1 MLRVATDIGGTF
13 TDLVFVTPEGEVVTG
28 KSHTTPAQF
37 EKGVMDVIAASGT
50 TPSEFASFVHG
61 TTIVINAI
69 TERKGAKVGLLT
81 SEGFRDIL
89 EIGRGT
95 RPDFFNLE
103 YRKPEPF
110 VPRYLRREV
119 KGRINYKGVE
129 TTPLD
134 LSGLP
139 AILGDFRAE
148 EVEAIAI
155 CFINSYANPSHE
167 EAALARVKELWP
179 EVSAVASHQI
189 TREWR
194 EYERT
199 STAVLSAYVQPV
211 AHRYLDRLTSAL
223 YEAGMRCT
231 PYIMQSNCGVDTVKS
246 ARQIPITM
254 VESGPASGIW
264 GAAALGRLIGE
275 PDAIAIDV
283 GGTTAKCGLITGG
296 EVKLNTNYQ
305 IGRSETS
312 AGYPAMVPVVDLVE
326 IGQGGGSIAWVDE
339 FQRLHVGPKS
349 AGAVPGPVSYG
360 IGGTEATTT
369 DANLALG
376 CINPH
381 YFCGGTLEADMD
393 GVDRALDKLATALNL
408 SSPAKRGGLEG
419 GEARQEAARSIVR
432 VANNNMVNAIKLISV
447 NRGHDPRD
455 FTLIAFGGGGG
466 MHACAL
472 ARELAIKKVVIPK
485 QSSVFSAWG
494 MLLSDLRRD
503 YLQTRI
509 VELSAPG
516 AAEQMDKDL
525 RQLEEKALREY
536 VAEDID
542 PARVHFLR
550 YGRCRYQN
558 QEHSVEIVLP
568 DGAITAEQIEAI
580 RQRFD
585 TDYEREYTYTLD
597 TPVELVVYHLVALA
611 EVDKLKPEKLPTTGR
626 PPSFPPSGGDERGV
640 RRAVKMQR
648 EVDYVEAGIHRATI
662 YNGDALEPGMSFVGP
677 AIIEEAGAT
686 TVIPPGLPCQV
697 DDYGNYHINTGR
709 RSQVTGDLRPE
720 T

>member
-37 EKGVMDVIAASGT
+37 EQGVMDVISANDIDPG
-50 TPSEFASFVHG
+50 EFASFVHG

-81 SEGFRDIL
+81 TEGFRDII
-89 EIGRGT
+89 EIGRGN

-103 YRKPEPF
+103 YRKPKPF

-119 KGRINYKGVE
+119 KERINYQGIE

-134 LSGLP
+134 LEGLP
-139 AILGDFRAE
+139 AILDDFRAE
-148 EVEAIAI
+148 DVEAVAI
-155 CFINSYANPSHE
+155 SFINSYANPAHE

-199 STAVLSAYVQPV
+199 NTAVLSAYVQPI

-223 YEAGMRCT
+223 RDAGMRCT
-231 PYIMQSNCGVDTVKS
+231 PYIMQSNCGVDTVNS

-254 VESGPASGIW
+254 IESGPASGIW
-264 GAAALGRLIGE
+264 GAAALSRLIEE
-275 PDAIAIDV
+275 PDAIAIDI

-296 EVKLNTNYQ
+296 QVTLVTNYLVER
-305 IGRSETS
+305 GETS
-312 AGYPAMVPVVDLVE
+312 GGYPVMVPVVDLVE

-339 FQRLHVGPKS
+339 FQRLHVGPQS

-360 IGGTEATTT
+360 TGGTEATTT

-376 CINPH
+376 RINPD
-381 YFCGGTLEADMD
+381 YFCGGTIEAEMD
-393 GVDRALDKLATALNL
+393 GVNRALDKLATTLDT
-408 SSPAKRGGLEG
+408 SP
-419 GEARQEAARSIVR
+419 QEAARGIVR
-432 VANNNMVNAIKLISV
+432 IANNNMVNAIKLISV

-455 FTLIAFGGGGG
+455 FALIAFGGGGG

-472 ARELAIKKVVIPK
+472 AAELGIKKVVIPK

-503 YLQTRI
+503 YVQTQI
-509 VELSAPG
+509 VELSDPG
-516 AAEQMDKDL
+516 AAAQLDETL
-525 RQLEEKALREY
+525 RSLEEQALNEFA
-536 VAEDID
+536 AEDIHRT
-542 PARVHFLR
+542 RVHFLR

-568 DGAITAEQIEAI
+568 DGKITDEQIKAI

-585 TDYEREYTYTLD
+585 TDYEREYTYQLD
-597 TPVELVVYHLVALA
+597 APVELVAYHLVAIA
-611 EVDKLKPEKLPTTGR
+611 EVDKLKPEKLPA
-626 PPSFPPSGGDERGV
+626 SGQKLDD
-640 RRAVKMQR
+640 AVKGQR
-648 EVDYVEAGIHRATI
+648 EVDYVEAGIHQAVI
-662 YNGDALEPGMSFVGP
+662 YDGHVLEPGMNFVGP
-677 AIIEEAGAT
+677 AIIEESGAT
-686 TVIPPGLPCQV
+686 TVIPPGLPCHV
-697 DDYGNYHINTGR
+697 DDYGNYHIQFDGPTA
-709 RSQVTGDLRPE
+709 SAPDSEEV
-720 T
+720 

>member
-13 TDLVFVTPEGEVVTG
+13 TDLVFVTPDGEVVTG

-37 EKGVMDVIAASGT
+37 EKGVMDVIAANKISPG
-50 TPSEFASFVHG
+50 EFESFVHG

-69 TERKGAKVGLLT
+69 TERKGAKVGLIT
-81 SEGFRDIL
+81 SEGFRDVL

-119 KGRINYKGVE
+119 KGRTNYKGVE

-139 AILGDFRAE
+139 SILDDFRQDG
-148 EVEAIAI
+148 VEAIAI
-155 CFINSYANPSHE
+155 FFINSYANPTHE
-167 EAALARVKELWP
+167 EAALAAVKELWP

-194 EYERT
+194 EYERAN
-199 STAVLSAYVQPV
+199 TAVLSAYVQPV
-211 AHRYLDRLTSAL
+211 AHRYLDDLTSAL
-223 YEAGMRCT
+223 HDAGMRCT

-254 VESGPASGIW
+254 VESGPASGVW
-264 GAAALGRLIGE
+264 GAAALSRLIGE
-275 PDAIAIDV
+275 RDAIAIDV
-283 GGTTAKCGLITGG
+283 GGTTAKCALITDGQ
-296 EVKLNTNYQ
+296 VKLNTDYQ
-305 IGRSETS
+305 IGRTETS

-339 FQRLHVGPKS
+339 FRRLHVGPHS
-349 AGAVPGPVSYG
+349 AGAVPGPVSYAS
-360 IGGTEATTT
+360 GGTEATTT

-381 YFCGGTLEADMD
+381 YFCGGTVEADM
-393 GVDRALDKLATALNL
+393 GAVDRALGELAATLGTRRQDVA
-408 SSPAKRGGLEG
+408 RG
-419 GEARQEAARSIVR
+419 IVR
-432 VANNNMVNAIKLISV
+432 IANNNMVNAIKLISI

-472 ARELAIKKVVIPK
+472 ARELGIKKVVIPK

-503 YLQTRI
+503 YLQTQI
-509 VELSAPG
+509 VDLSEEG
-516 AAEQMDKDL
+516 AAS
-525 RQLEEKALREY
+525 QLDEGLQELEGKALRAY
-536 VAEDID
+536 AAEDID

-568 DGAITAEQIEAI
+568 DGEITAGQIEAI

-597 TPVELVVYHLVALA
+597 TPVELVAFHLVAFA
-611 EVDKLKPEKLPTTGR
+611 EVDKLEPQKLPATGAQLR
-626 PPSFPPSGGDERGV
+626 D
-640 RRAVKMQR
+640 AVKAQR
-648 EVDYVEAGIHRATI
+648 EVDFADGGVHSATI
-662 YNGDALEPGMSFVGP
+662 YDGDSLEPGMEFTGP
-677 AIIEEAGAT
+677 AIIEESGAT
-686 TVIPPGLPCQV
+686 TVIPPGLPCLV
-697 DDYGNYHINTGR
+697 DDYGDYHIRTT
-709 RSQVTGDLRPE
+709 V
-720 T
+720 

>member
-37 EKGVMDVIAASGT
+37 EQGVLDVISASNISPG
-50 TPSEFASFVHG
+50 EFASFVHG

-69 TERKGAKVGLLT
+69 TEKKGAKVGLLT
-81 SEGFRDIL
+81 SAGFRDVL
-89 EIGRGT
+89 EIGRGN

-103 YRKPEPF
+103 YRKPKPF
-110 VPRYLRREV
+110 VDRYLRREV
-119 KGRINYKGVE
+119 AGRINYRGIE
-129 TTPLD
+129 ATALD

-139 AILGDFRAE
+139 EILEDFRAE
-148 EVEAIAI
+148 GVEAIAI
-155 CFINSYANPSHE
+155 CFINSYANPAHE
-167 EAALARVKELWP
+167 AAALARVKELWP
-179 EVSAVASHQI
+179 EVSAVASYQI

-199 STAVLSAYVQPV
+199 NTAVLSAYVQPI
-211 AHRYLDRLTSAL
+211 AHRYLDRLTGAL
-223 YEAGMRCT
+223 YDAGMRCT
-231 PYIMQSNCGVDTVKS
+231 PYIMQSNCGVDTVQS

-264 GAAALGRLIGE
+264 GAAALGRLIEE
-275 PDAIAIDV
+275 PDAIAIDI
-283 GGTTAKCGLITGG
+283 GGTTAKCGLITDG
-296 EVKLNTNYQ
+296 EVKLNTNYL
-305 IGRSETS
+305 IERSETS
-312 AGYPAMVPVVDLVE
+312 AGYPVTVPVVDLVE

-339 FQRLHVGPKS
+339 FQRLHVGPHS

-360 IGGTEATTT
+360 TGGTEATTT

-381 YFCGGTLEADMD
+381 YFCGGTIEADMD
-393 GVDRALDKLATALNL
+393 AVDGALGKLATTLDI
-408 SSPAKRGGLEG
+408 SP
-419 GEARQEAARSIVR
+419 QEAARGIVR
-432 VANNNMVNAIKLISV
+432 IANNNMVNAIKLISV

-472 ARELAIKKVVIPK
+472 ARELNIKKVVIPK

-503 YLQTRI
+503 YLQTQI
-509 VELSAPG
+509 VELEAAG
-516 AAEQMDKDL
+516 AAAQLDKDL
-525 RQLEEKALREY
+525 RQLEEKALQEFA
-536 VAEDID
+536 AEDID

-568 DGAITAEQIEAI
+568 EGDITEPTEGGTPIEAI
-580 RQRFD
+580 RRRFD

-597 TPVELVVYHLVALA
+597 TPVELVAYHLVAIA
-611 EVDKLKPEKLPTTGR
+611 EVDKLQPEKHPTTGAKLE
-626 PPSFPPSGGDERGV
+626 G
-640 RRAVKMQR
+640 AVKGQR
-648 EVDYVEAGIHRATI
+648 DVDYAEAGIHLATI
-662 YNGDALEPGMSFVGP
+662 YNGDDLEPGMSIAGP

-686 TVIPPGLPCQV
+686 TVIPPGLACHV
-697 DDYGNYHINTGR
+697 DDYGNYHIRTN
-709 RSQVTGDLRPE
+709 P
-720 T
+720 

>member
-13 TDLVFVTPEGEVVTG
+13 TDLVFVTPDGEVITG

-37 EKGVMDVIAASGT
+37 EKGVMDVISANDIE
-50 TPSEFASFVHG
+50 PSEFESFVHG

-81 SEGFRDIL
+81 TEGFRDIL
-89 EIGRGT
+89 EIGRGN
-95 RPDFFNLE
+95 RPDFFNIE
-103 YRKPEPF
+103 YRKPKPF
-110 VPRYLRREV
+110 VDRYLRREV
-119 KGRINYKGVE
+119 KGRINYKGKE

-134 LSGLP
+134 LSEIS
-139 AILGDFRAE
+139 AILDDFRAE
-148 EVEAIAI
+148 EVEAVAI
-155 CFINSYANPSHE
+155 SFINSYANPAHE
-167 EAALARVKELWP
+167 TAALAQVKELWP

-199 STAVLSAYVQPV
+199 STTVLSAYVQPV
-211 AHRYLDRLTSAL
+211 THRYLDRLTGAL
-223 YEAGMRCT
+223 YDAGMRCT
-231 PYIMQSNCGVDTVKS
+231 PYIMQSNCGVDTVQS

-275 PDAIAIDV
+275 PDAIAIDI
-283 GGTTAKCGLITGG
+283 GGTTAKCGSITGG
-296 EVKLNTNYQ
+296 EVKLNTDYL
-305 IGRSETS
+305 IERSETS

-339 FQRLHVGPKS
+339 FQRLHVGPQS

-360 IGGTEATTT
+360 KGGTEATTT

-381 YFCGGTLEADMD
+381 YFCGGTIEADMD
-393 GVDRALDKLATALNL
+393 AVGRALDDLAETL
-408 SSPAKRGGLEG
+408 SIS
-419 GEARQEAARSIVR
+419 RQEAARGIVR
-432 VANNNMVNAIKLISV
+432 IANNNMVNAIKLISV
-447 NRGHDPRD
+447 NRGYDPRD

-472 ARELAIKKVVIPK
+472 ARELNIKKVVIPK
-485 QSSVFSAWG
+485 ESSVFSAWG

-503 YLQTRI
+503 YLQTQI
-509 VELSAPG
+509 VDLSLEG
-516 AAEQMDKDL
+516 AAAQLDQDL
-525 RQLEEKALREY
+525 QRLEEKALQEFA
-536 VAEDID
+536 AEDID
-542 PARVHFLR
+542 RARMHFLR
-550 YGRCRYQN
+550 YARCRYQN

-568 DGAITAEQIEAI
+568 DGDITTEQIETI

-597 TPVELVVYHLVALA
+597 APVELVAYHLVAIA
-611 EVDKLKPEKLPTTGR
+611 EVDKLKPKKIPTTGR
-626 PPSFPPSGGDERGV
+626 KIED
-640 RRAVKMQR
+640 AVKTQR
-648 EVDYVEAGIHRATI
+648 EVDYAEAGVHLATI
-662 YNGDALEPGMSFVGP
+662 YDGDSLEPGMEFVGP
-677 AIIEEAGAT
+677 AIIEESGAT
-686 TVIPPGLPCQV
+686 TVIPPDRQCQV
-697 DDYGNYHINTGR
+697 DDYGNYHISEVG
-709 RSQVTGDLRPE
+709 G
-720 T
+720 